1 MPLPDHTKYRHLV
14 DDSTLADEQKDE
26 MILTVWGIMS
36 KLVDAIYDG
45 TLDERP
51 TKRLPDYNKK
61 LRNFRRPSRARKTH
75 KLS

>member
-1 MPLPDHTKYRHLV
+1 
-14 DDSTLADEQKDE
+14 

-45 TLDERP
+45 TLDETPTNRP
-51 TKRLPDYNKK
+51 PAYNKK
-61 LRNFRRPSRARKTH
+61 LRNFRRPSRARKTR